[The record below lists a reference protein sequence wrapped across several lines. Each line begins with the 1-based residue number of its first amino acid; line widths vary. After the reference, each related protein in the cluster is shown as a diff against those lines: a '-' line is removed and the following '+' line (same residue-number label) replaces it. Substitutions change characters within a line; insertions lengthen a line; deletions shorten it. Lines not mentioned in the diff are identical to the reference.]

1 MASTPPLLENG
12 ELSQHAREA
21 FDKAREPH
29 ARARHLPGN
38 VYTSEEL
45 FREEKRRIFM
55 RDWLPVARVE
65 ELSSPGDYQ
74 TYDIMGDPI
83 IVARNADG
91 ALNAFSNICAH
102 RGVEVAAGAGNT
114 EHFRCPYHGWTYNL
128 EGKLV
133 GAAYM
138 DKNEAFDRK
147 SCRLRPLR
155 LDTWGGFVFV
165 NFDDSAESLADAT
178 AHFDRDFG
186 FLRMQDLRMGDKLE
200 SELPCNWKLV
210 VENIIDIYHMKV
222 VHAKTNGRFITE
234 ESVTFDLK
242 EHGGYV
248 FGYDSGPSTVT
259 GEPMF
264 GCIPWLKDRPKKFSI
279 SGFLRPNFTLFGRI
293 DDVHPFVSWPLSPD
307 RTKVIIYTLFPP
319 EFFDDPDFDEKVSS
333 YRTQTLNTLQ
343 EDIDIIT
350 SLQKAMTTERF
361 QPGYMASLEKG
372 VHHVI
377 NYYVDRMFGP
387 EK

>member
-1 MASTPPLLENG
+1 MAPHSPLLKDG
-12 ELSQHAREA
+12 ELSQPAREA
-21 FDKAREPH
+21 VEQARQPH
-29 ARARHLPGN
+29 QRARHLPGD
-38 VYTSEEL
+38 VYTSPEL
-45 FREEKRRIFM
+45 FTEEKRRIFM

-65 ELSSPGDYQ
+65 EIENPGDYQ

-83 IVARNADG
+83 IVARAADG

-102 RGVEVAAGAGNT
+102 RGVEVASGAGNT
-114 EHFRCPYHGWTYNL
+114 EHFRCPYHGWTYDL

-133 GAAYM
+133 GASFM

-147 SCRLRPLR
+147 NCRLRPLR
-155 LDTWGGFVFV
+155 LDTWGGFVFI
-165 NFDDSAESLADAT
+165 NFDDRAESLSDAT

-186 FLRMQDLRMGDKLE
+186 FLRMQDLRLGDRLE
-200 SELPCNWKLV
+200 VELPCNWKLV

-234 ESVTFDLK
+234 ESVSFELK

-248 FGYDSGPSTVT
+248 FNYDSGPSTVT

-264 GCIPWLKDRPKKFSI
+264 GYIPWLKDRPKKFSI
-279 SGFLRPNFTLFGRI
+279 SGYLRPNLTLFGRI
-293 DDVHPFVSWPLSPD
+293 DDVHPFVSWPVGPD
-307 RTKVIIYTLFPP
+307 RTKVIVYTLFPP
-319 EFFDDPDFDEKVSS
+319 EFFDDPEFDEKVGA
-333 YRTQTLNTLQ
+333 YRTQMINTLQ
-343 EDIDIIT
+343 EDNDIIR
-350 SLQKAMTTERF
+350 SLQRAMTTERF

-377 NYYVDRMFGP
+377 NYYVERMF
-387 EK
+387 ES